1 MDIKSQL
8 YSYYLEILNEI
19 STYDTKNQTKVNLD
33 YQNLDESELLTNI
46 KELNSQM
53 IDCKVSKIISLNNE
67 NKEYFQLENYV
78 KKIEYDLKYYLRLNF
93 EYKIQNDALEEKIK
107 IYRMMQEDFEELK
120 EKVRYESGRFLTNE
134 RKDNEIIIIRQENA
148 ILKKELAKLEKI
160 NKLNEILKNDYSN
173 KIKKLENDI
182 QELNKKLKE
191 CQELNNKNENDNS
204 NNNNY
209 CENSNSHKLNKGGI
223 NININNNENTLSKW
237 FLKHDIENVNSI
249 IPNNIKNK
257 NNLNNFKN
265 LKNLFH
271 KNTICTNKR
280 PANYNIIKSLYMNSN
295 NNSMKN
301 NINSSTMST
310 INTNNIFTSNYN
322 KIMNNVNQNKI
333 RNTLKTKYG
342 GVKHQRKNN
351 SISMKI
357 EKEEDKSLSLNKYIK
372 SNNDKYMY
380 KSDRKKVNSKPFN
393 KIINFKPSVNYPLSC
408 KHQSASRLNNFKNK
422 KIGLNNNFN
431 EYKTRKNNSALN
443 IRINSK

>member
-19 STYDTKNQTKVNLD
+19 STYDSNNQSQVNLD
-33 YQNLDESELLTNI
+33 FQNLNVSELIANI
-46 KELNSQM
+46 KELNSQ
-53 IDCKVSKIISLNNE
+53 IINCKVSEMISLNNE
-67 NKEYFQLENYV
+67 NEVYFQLENYV

-173 KIKKLENDI
+173 KIKKLENEI
-182 QELNKKLKE
+182 ELLKKKLKE
-191 CQELNNKNENDNS
+191 CQELNNKNENNDNS
-204 NNNNY
+204 NNNH
-209 CENSNSHKLNKGGI
+209 CENLNSHKLNKGGI

-237 FLKHDIENVNSI
+237 FLKHDIESVNSI

-257 NNLNNFKN
+257 SSLNNFKN
-265 LKNLFH
+265 LKNLFQ

-280 PANYNIIKSLYMNSN
+280 PANYNIIKNLYMNSN
-295 NNSMKN
+295 NNTMKN
-301 NINSSTMST
+301 NINSSSMST

-333 RNTLKTKYG
+333 RNTLKTKFG

-357 EKEEDKSLSLNKYIK
+357 DKEEDKSVSLNKYIK
-372 SNNDKYMY
+372 SNNDKYTY

-431 EYKTRKNNSALN
+431 EYKTKKNNSALN

>member
-19 STYDTKNQTKVNLD
+19 STYDSKNQTKVNLD

-53 IDCKVSKIISLNNE
+53 IDCKVSKIVSLNNE

-173 KIKKLENDI
+173 KIKKLENEI

-257 NNLNNFKN
+257 NSINNFKN

-280 PANYNIIKSLYMNSN
+280 PANYNIIKNLYMNSN
-295 NNSMKN
+295 NNSIKN

-357 EKEEDKSLSLNKYIK
+357 DKDEDKSISLNKYIK
-372 SNNDKYMY
+372 SNDNKFTY
-380 KSDRKKVNSKPFN
+380 KSDRKMKKSFSKIASFKSTDNGPMSCQN
-393 KIINFKPSVNYPLSC
+393 KSSSKIRKYL
-408 KHQSASRLNNFKNK
+408 NK
-422 KIGLNNNFN
+422 KIGSNNNEFRM
-431 EYKTRKNNSALN
+431 KKNNSALN
-443 IRINSK
+443 IKVNSK

>member
-1 MDIKSQL
+1 
-8 YSYYLEILNEI
+8 
-19 STYDTKNQTKVNLD
+19 
-33 YQNLDESELLTNI
+33 
-46 KELNSQM
+46 
-53 IDCKVSKIISLNNE
+53 
-67 NKEYFQLENYV
+67 
-78 KKIEYDLKYYLRLNF
+78 
-93 EYKIQNDALEEKIK
+93 
-107 IYRMMQEDFEELK
+107 MMQEDFEELK

-173 KIKKLENDI
+173 KIKKLENEI
-182 QELNKKLKE
+182 EQLEKKLKE
-191 CQELNNKNENDNS
+191 CQELNNKNENNDNS
-204 NNNNY
+204 NNNH
-209 CENSNSHKLNKGGI
+209 CENSNCHKLNKGGI

-257 NNLNNFKN
+257 SSLNNFKN
-265 LKNLFH
+265 LKNLFQ

-280 PANYNIIKSLYMNSN
+280 PANYNIIKNLYMNSN
-295 NNSMKN
+295 NNTMKN
-301 NINSSTMST
+301 NINSSSMST

-333 RNTLKTKYG
+333 RNTLKTKFG

-357 EKEEDKSLSLNKYIK
+357 DKEEDKSVSLNKYIK
-372 SNNDKYMY
+372 SNNDKYTY

-393 KIINFKPSVNYPLSC
+393 KIINFKPSANYPLSC